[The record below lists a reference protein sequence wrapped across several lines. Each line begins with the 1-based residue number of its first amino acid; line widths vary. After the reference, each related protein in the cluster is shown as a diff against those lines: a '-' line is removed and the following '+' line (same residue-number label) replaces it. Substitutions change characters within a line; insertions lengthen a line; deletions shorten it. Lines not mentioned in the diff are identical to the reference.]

1 MARRDADGG
10 ELSRGTEQA
19 LTELSNGRVRE
30 LVMSVEVEGR
40 VETVVVKPS
49 EDGLVV
55 LCTHD
60 DPRFKDA
67 AREALSRLSGG
78 TGAWPTA
85 PSLSRSNFSTPSMG
99 ERAGEGRASVL
110 PDGSVRRMRRTT
122 PPPGELQLSE
132 PVIMTVERTT
142 RASMLP
148 LELGKL
154 SMPRMSAI
162 PPEPTRPEALGRALA
177 DALEA
182 MVTAVVRMGLKEN
195 SDAPTFVAA
204 VEQLARAAP
213 TPMPLSLERWVGRL
227 KHALERNDLSTTGRL
242 LDGAVEAADA
252 LRGDGDVA
260 GALAASGS
268 GSSARRARAERW
280 LGVLPPESS
289 MRSSE
294 IRLVEVGRESI
305 AGMSRGAIERRYL
318 LCLDTGELY
327 REERRRGRGEVASV
341 GPCPRR
347 LTVGL
352 ARIESGPAPRRIHI
366 LQYEVQC
373 GLTVENLERVHET
386 AFVQFGEAIR
396 LCQHA
401 LQEDP
406 ALSEPTVVVAVHGV
420 SEAAGRPLL
429 DKDGVALHLAAGRR
443 PDLVGAF
450 YDHADRARVNWVLGR
465 MVPVEGGW
473 ALLPL
478 SAGFGHGASRFV
490 RRLA

>member
-1 MARRDADGG
+1 MARRDVNGD
-10 ELSRGTEQA
+10 ELRRSAGQA
-19 LTELSNGRVRE
+19 LTELSTGRVRE
-30 LVMSVEVEGR
+30 LVMSVEVDGQ
-40 VETVVVKPS
+40 VETVVVKPTA
-49 EDGLVV
+49 DGLVV
-55 LCTHD
+55 LCTHE

-67 AREALSRLSGG
+67 AREAIARLAGG

-85 PSLSRSNFSTPSMG
+85 PSPL
-99 ERAGEGRASVL
+99 GEGDTSLL
-110 PDGSVRRMRRTT
+110 PDGSVRRMRRATPAPGEIKLT
-122 PPPGELQLSE
+122 PP
-132 PVIMTVERTT
+132 VIQAVDRTG
-142 RASMLP
+142 RASVPP

-154 SMPRMSAI
+154 SIPRMSAI
-162 PPEPTRPEALGRALA
+162 PPQLTREEAPGQALA
-177 DALEA
+177 DALEV

-213 TPMPLSLERWVGRL
+213 TPMPLALERWVGRL

-252 LRGDGDVA
+252 LRDKGEAVA
-260 GALAASGS
+260 GSGER
-268 GSSARRARAERW
+268 SSARRARAERW

-294 IRLVEVGRESI
+294 LRLVEVGRESI

-327 REERRRGRGEVASV
+327 REERRRGRGESASV

-352 ARIESGPAPRRIHI
+352 ARIESGPAPRRIHV

-373 GLTVENLERVHET
+373 GLMVENLERIHET
-386 AFVQFGEAIR
+386 AYSQFGDVIR
-396 LCQHA
+396 VCQHA
-401 LQEDP
+401 LHEDP
-406 ALSEPTVVVAVHGV
+406 ALSEPTVVVSVHRV
-420 SEAAGRPLL
+420 SEGHGRPLL

-443 PDLVGAF
+443 PDLVAAF
-450 YDHADRARVNWVLGR
+450 YAYAERAPVNWVLGR
-465 MVPVEGGW
+465 MEPVDGGW

-478 SAGFGHGASRFV
+478 SAGYGHGPSRFV